1 MDNEE
6 NIKTGAD
13 NGAQEAPD
21 SHQGKTFT
29 QEEVNAI
36 IQSRLSREK
45 EKNAAENAAAL
56 AEREAQLHERE
67 LRLKLKESMI
77 DNNIPKEL
85 ANIIKVTDNSDIE
98 KAVELLK
105 NHIKSSED
113 KKPAFRKLGGD
124 PPRQEKMTDPFRRA
138 MRLE

>member
-21 SHQGKTFT
+21 SQQGKTFT

-67 LRLKLKESMI
+67 LKLQLCETLV
-77 DNNIPKEL
+77 NNELPKEFCD
-85 ANIIKVTDNSDIE
+85 IIKLTDE
-98 KAVELLK
+98 KSINTAVELL
-105 NHIKSSED
+105 NRYI
-113 KKPAFRKLGGD
+113 KKPKKTGGFKIGASD
-124 PPRQEKMTDPFRRA
+124 PNDNKNGEDPYRQVMG
-138 MRLE
+138 LE

>member
-21 SHQGKTFT
+21 SQQGKTFT

-36 IQSRLSREK
+36 IQSRLSRKK

-67 LRLKLKESMI
+67 LKLQLCETLV
-77 DNNIPKEL
+77 NNELPKEFCD
-85 ANIIKVTDNSDIE
+85 IIKLTDENSINT
-98 KAVELLK
+98 AVELL
-105 NHIKSSED
+105 NRYI
-113 KKPAFRKLGGD
+113 KKPEKTGGFKIGASNPNDNKNGED
-124 PPRQEKMTDPFRRA
+124 PYRQVMG
-138 MRLE
+138 LE